1 MRCPLLNGVGGP
13 SPSLS
18 LSLSTQNLTWF
29 ISDRPNFYLGN
40 DPSPPHP
47 HPQWREGASL
57 A

>member
-13 SPSLS
+13 SSSLS